1 MTDYLIS
8 DLLKALQ
15 WLPFGILFAFFSA
28 FVFTLLKRRGKL
40 QGKTAADVF
49 FLTLFLAY
57 FFVILCIT
65 FLSRES
71 GSRSGFDMRLGS
83 TWGINARNN
92 AFVLE
97 NILLFLPLGML
108 APRVFPLFRSLF
120 YGTLAGFL
128 ISFFIEVIQLLT
140 GRGFFQIDDI
150 LTNTLGMF
158 AGCLINALVRG
169 VIFIAGKFE
178 NLLRHKK

>member
-1 MTDYLIS
+1 
-8 DLLKALQ
+8 
-15 WLPFGILFAFFSA
+15 
-28 FVFTLLKRRGKL
+28 
-40 QGKTAADVF
+40 
-49 FLTLFLAY
+49 
-57 FFVILCIT
+57 
-65 FLSRES
+65 
-71 GSRSGFDMRLGS
+71 MRLGS

-108 APRVFPLFRSLF
+108 APRVVPLFRNVF

-128 ISFFIEVIQLLT
+128 ISFFIEVIQLVT

-158 AGCLINALVRG
+158 AGCLLNALVRG
-169 VIFIAGKFE
+169 VIFIAGRMKG
-178 NLLRHKK
+178 LLRNKK